1 MGVGI
6 DKNRMLILLVLFWGH
21 QRSQRHFLL
30 QPCSIIHCMPGSRK
44 GGGDGRDYALE
55 TTLPTKKKNPPL
67 DPLENCFRPLCPC
80 IIFHDTRWCF
90 WEEVY
95 YWVGEGEGLL

>member
-55 TTLPTKKKNPPL
+55 TTLPTKKKILPWTPWKIVL
-67 DPLENCFRPLCPC
+67 DLSAPALFSMIQDGAFGKRF
-80 IIFHDTRWCF
+80 II
-90 WEEVY
+90 
-95 YWVGEGEGLL
+95 G